1 MIPRCAMM
9 VNSASNSR
17 WWPFWVRLISLV
29 RNEKPCTVHQTMLQK
44 ILFVKQTC
52 KMYRI
57 SLTCSNLSSCFFWAH
72 SRVMWWT
79 DCKCVRTIAFR
90 ANKKGL
96 FSPSVICCATDFKS
110 DLKFNL
116 EGHACNLN
124 FRWIEI
130 GGIGRSFEQCKIP
143 LWFFELD
150 WRYFNVRFSLRYSKL
165 YPSYYRGKFTT
176 KHVIWNANPPD
187 SILNAPT
194 LCQSLKILNLNEKQ

>member
-1 MIPRCAMM
+1 MGKSRKSDAMIPRCAMM

-72 SRVMWWT
+72 NRVMWWT

-110 DLKFNL
+110 GLKFNL

-124 FRWIEI
+124 FTWMEI

-143 LWFFELD
+143 LWFFEFLCRIED
-150 WRYFNVRFSLRYSKL
+150 ILTCDF
-165 YPSYYRGKFTT
+165 
-176 KHVIWNANPPD
+176 HCIIANL
-187 SILNAPT
+187 SQHTIAVNSQRNMLSETPT
-194 LCQSLKILNLNEKQ
+194 HPTPF